1 MNILKKQAQQT
12 MIPDNEKYF
21 SLATQKRDGSL
32 VWTPVWFALDQTQT
46 QPDYYVF
53 SAGDAGKVKRI
64 RNFASAQIAA
74 CDMSGKV
81 HGKAFP
87 GHAVLINDQETTAL
101 AYQLLV
107 NKYGWQLRLTNLF
120 SRLFGRYQTR
130 QMIKISLS
138 VNN

>member
-1 MNILKKQAQQT
+1 

-21 SLATQKRDGSL
+21 ILATQKRDGSL
-32 VWTPVWFALDQTQT
+32 VWTPVWFARAQA

-64 RNFASAQIAA
+64 RNFPNAQIAA

-87 GHAVLINDQETTAL
+87 GHAVLINDQQTTAL

-120 SRLFGRYQTR
+120 SRLFGRYNAR

-138 VNN
+138 VSD